1 MRFMVIVRATADSEN
16 DVMPSNEAIA
26 AMGRFNEELIKAG
39 VMLAGDGLMSSR
51 HGAKVKYQG
60 GRFQVTDGP
69 FTETKELI
77 AGYWILDV
85 KDKDEALAWVQK
97 IPFEE
102 GEEIEVRKLFELSD
116 FPDAATEQHALND
129 AALAEQARAR

>member
-1 MRFMVIVRATADSEN
+1 MRFMVIVKANEDSEN
-16 DVMPSNEAIA
+16 DVMPGNEVIE

-51 HGAKVKYQG
+51 HGARVKYQG
-60 GRFQVTDGP
+60 GRFTVTDGP
-69 FTETKELI
+69 FAESKELI

-85 KDKDEALAWVQK
+85 KDKDEALAWVK
-97 IPFEE
+97 RIPFGE

-116 FPDAATEQHALND
+116 FAPEATEQHARND
-129 AALAEQARAR
+129 EMLAEQARNR